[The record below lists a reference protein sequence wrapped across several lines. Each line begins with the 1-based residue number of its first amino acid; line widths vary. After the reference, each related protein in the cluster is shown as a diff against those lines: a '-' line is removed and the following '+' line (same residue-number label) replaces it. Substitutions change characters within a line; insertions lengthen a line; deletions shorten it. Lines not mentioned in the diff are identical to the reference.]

1 MKTNA
6 KAVQKKLTLDAQL
19 ASVPMR
25 NRQIKV
31 NEDEDGLNVTVTLS
45 YRPIMRPL
53 VFLFHMR
60 QEKTYRLD
68 GLGRQLFE
76 IVDDNRTL
84 AEIIDWF
91 GALHKLTFFES
102 MAFVQG
108 FLRTLMQRGIIA
120 LGVRS
125 EDRSHPV

>member
-1 MKTNA
+1 MINNA
-6 KAVQKKLTLDAQL
+6 KAVRKKLTLDTQL
-19 ASVPMR
+19 ESVPVR

-31 NEDEDGLNVTVTLS
+31 DEDAEGLSVTVKLS

-53 VFLFHMR
+53 VFLLHMR

-76 IVDDNRTL
+76 MVDDNRTL

-91 GALHKLTFFES
+91 GAEHKLTFFES
-102 MAFVQG
+102 MAFVQS

-120 LGVRS
+120 LGVRQGES
-125 EDRSHPV
+125 R